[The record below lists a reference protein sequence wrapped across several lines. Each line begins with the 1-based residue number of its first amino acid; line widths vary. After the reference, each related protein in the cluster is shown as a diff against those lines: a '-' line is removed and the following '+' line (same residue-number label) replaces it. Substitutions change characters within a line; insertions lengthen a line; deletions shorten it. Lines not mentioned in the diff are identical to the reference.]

1 MFNQSLWGVFAHK
14 DLVQTQPWHWL
25 GGDLEGDLGSAVLGG
40 CATKCCQVPEQAPKN
55 LVQLPSSSLACSSCP
70 LFIYTG

>member
-25 GGDLEGDLGSAVLGG
+25 GGDLEGDLALLCWVDVPPSAAKSLSRHQR
-40 CATKCCQVPEQAPKN
+40 TWFCCHPVH
-55 LVQLPSSSLACSSCP
+55 
-70 LFIYTG
+70 